1 MNKIMLVGR
10 IVRDPETQSTQSGIK
25 YSRFSIAVDRPFSED
40 QTDFIPIVAWRNQA
54 SFIESYLK
62 KGSLISIEGR
72 FTSSRYTNSENQ
84 QVTRYEVTAERV
96 NSLES
101 RAQREAREAST
112 REVDIP
118 TSATATQVMKF
129 AEENKPDQDEK
140 KQEDWKNVPWDID
153 L

>member
-1 MNKIMLVGR
+1 MNKIMLIGR

-40 QTDFIPIVAWRNQA
+40 QTDFIPVVAWRNQA